1 MGTISN
7 SSQEREAQKKK
18 KNYWEEFGWVRSDTY
33 WMYLSCSQE
42 RVAWLGAASETDFP
56 VEEYEHED

>member
-1 MGTISN
+1 
-7 SSQEREAQKKK
+7 
-18 KNYWEEFGWVRSDTY
+18 VRSDTY